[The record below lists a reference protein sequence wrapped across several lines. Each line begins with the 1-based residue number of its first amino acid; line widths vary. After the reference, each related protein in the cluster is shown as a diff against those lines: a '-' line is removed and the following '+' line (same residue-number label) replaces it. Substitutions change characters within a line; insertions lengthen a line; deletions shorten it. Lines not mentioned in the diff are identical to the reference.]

1 MRKRT
6 GKLYSV
12 FSGLI
17 TQYIEYKQNIGCKT
31 TVMECLL
38 KRFDKLANDRNEKVL
53 GISKDLADAW
63 CCRFPGESEDNRYYG
78 LSFFED
84 SLLSCK
90 QSDMIHIFQY
100 CPNIN
105 QILSPTFTHLTKWKE
120 SSRSATE

>member
-17 TQYIEYKQNIGCKT
+17 TQYIEYKKNIGCKT

-38 KRFDKLANDRNEKVL
+38 KRFDKFANDRNEKVL

-63 CCRFPGESEDNRYYG
+63 CCKFPGESEG

-90 QSDMIHIFQY
+90 QLDMIHIFQY
-100 CPNIN
+100 YPNIN

>member
-17 TQYIEYKQNIGCKT
+17 TQYIEYKNNIGCKT

-38 KRFDKLANDRNEKVL
+38 KRFDKFANDRNEKVL

-63 CCRFPGESEDNRYYG
+63 CCKFPGESEDNRYY
-78 LSFFED
+78 
-84 SLLSCK
+84 
-90 QSDMIHIFQY
+90 IFQY
-100 CPNIN
+100 YPNIN

>member
-53 GISKDLADAW
+53 GISKDLQMLGAVDSQENLKITAII
-63 CCRFPGESEDNRYYG
+63 G